1 MPDPVVVV
9 VAKVGIALTKVLL
22 RACNSSFGADL
33 VGDAQELV
41 GKLSRALRRTDESK
55 GQIEDRV
62 SQDLATRTDAMRER
76 CSSQGFNPDL
86 LSGACTEV
94 EIILEEIADDGAL
107 LLSAVRTPES
117 FPETLREYADRRR
130 MNVEAAAEPYFDE
143 LVGAVAAEYSALAP
157 WSPRFQIE
165 AFKSIL
171 SGIDEILENS
181 WLSLDA
187 HAVTHNKLDTLSS
200 KLAEVAH
207 HENKPSR
214 VFSGS
219 RPDVVVG
226 ARFIERDEQE
236 QLEALITDP
245 KRHRT
250 VLVGMRGCGKTQLAA
265 ALAKQCEDANWSLV
279 AWVNAVSPGSIK
291 SALVELAKELK
302 LDTSDQPTEEQIIAR
317 CLNSLRSSEASDRLI
332 IFDNVED
339 IDQLRG
345 LVPTGEGLRVVAT
358 TTNDKGWNY
367 QGWDPIRIGVF
378 DRETSIDYLLTVTD
392 SANREAAYTLAE
404 RLGDLPLALAQA
416 AASARNGNLSL
427 VRYLDRL
434 DSYGSKRVIR
444 PVPGDYYT
452 VDVAKALSMAIEDAL
467 KNLEDGTKQAAR
479 YLLGALALL
488 AESGV
493 PTRWL
498 DPSIEQQDNRGP
510 QGAHRA
516 EDEDAHDALTELI
529 QRSIVQKS
537 ADGSTTMLHRLQ
549 ARAYRESWDEIE
561 ATEANHAAA
570 QILTQVNIDGIALA
584 DTERRRNNTR
594 DLMYQLRS
602 IGTQTHSFSLFN
614 QSGYLEATDHA
625 IRNASLL
632 GIEREIIVLHNVV
645 EVLSDI
651 YGKHNQTVQILRND
665 LADIYLAHGS
675 MSMAQK
681 FRTAGKFGRIITL
694 QDDIDDTVLEHIAK
708 ASECESV
715 HNYYGAIE
723 EYKLALQACPP
734 ATGIDT
740 RYIATIRHALARLYG
755 ESNRIEEALAEYEN
769 AIEEG
774 PALLGPGHPLTDRLR
789 KELANLLI
797 TEGRFAEA
805 IQLLNEAYS
814 NLCNTFGKADE
825 ETLSTLIRLCD
836 AQVSIGEHDKA
847 IILLKEVLE
856 TQPPIQMSNLDKRVL
871 RQRLAEA
878 HASTGQHDTAVKLLD
893 SMLDELHQQHTTEK
907 TKSNDRD
914 FYIHDLCSI
923 QYQLASILYE
933 SETVD
938 ELLRA
943 TEILEGVISNC
954 EITYGAQHPIT
965 MDAHFLLSQVN
976 ARISNLRE

>member
-22 RACNSSFGADL
+22 RACDSSLGADL
-33 VGDAQELV
+33 VGDSQELV

-62 SQDLATRTDAMRER
+62 SQALATRTDAMRER

-94 EIILEEIADDGAL
+94 KIILEEIADDGAL

-181 WLSLDA
+181 RLSLDA

-214 VFSGS
+214 VFFGS

-226 ARFIERDEQE
+226 VRFIERDEQE

-265 ALAKQCEDANWSLV
+265 ALAKQCEDVNWSLV
-279 AWVNAVSPGSIK
+279 AWVNAVSPESIK

-302 LDTSDQPTEEQIIAR
+302 LDTSDQPTQEQIIAR

-392 SANREAAYTLAE
+392 SADREAAYTLAE

-434 DSYGSKRVIR
+434 DSYGSERVIR
-444 PVPGDYYT
+444 PVPGGYYT
-452 VDVAKALSMAIEDAL
+452 VNVATSLWMAGEDTIDSLEDA
-467 KNLEDGTKQAAR
+467 TKEAAR
-479 YLLGALALL
+479 RQLGALALL
-488 AESGV
+488 AEFGV

-498 DPSIEQQDNRGP
+498 DPTFEQQYDDESPGTQRDM
-510 QGAHRA
+510 
-516 EDEDAHDALTELI
+516 DEDAHDALTELI
-529 QRSIVQKS
+529 RRSIVQQS
-537 ADGSTTMLHRLQ
+537 ADRSTTMLHRLQ
-549 ARAYRESWDEIE
+549 AQVLRENWDEKETAE
-561 ATEANHAAA
+561 AYESATMLLSTFNVDRF
-570 QILTQVNIDGIALA
+570 L
-584 DTERRRNNTR
+584 RNNTDSI
-594 DLMYQLRS
+594 DLIEQFASMSTQHHSQQLFCDDKVQS
-602 IGTQTHSFSLFN
+602 CLLLALLFAN
-614 QSGYLEATDHA
+614 IFELPVEPHGL
-625 IRNASLL
+625 
-632 GIEREIIVLHNVV
+632 VNVV
-645 EVLSDI
+645 DILEKILGSDHVDVLTARNCLAGTYRSAGYFPEAI
-651 YGKHNQTVQILRND
+651 KHYERVLTDRKRIL
-665 LADIYLAHGS
+665 
-675 MSMAQK
+675 
-681 FRTAGKFGRIITL
+681 
-694 QDDIDDTVLEHIAK
+694 
-708 ASECESV
+708 
-715 HNYYGAIE
+715 
-723 EYKLALQACPP
+723 
-734 ATGIDT
+734 
-740 RYIATIRHALARLYG
+740 G
-755 ESNRIEEALAEYEN
+755 ESNHSTLATRSDLASTHASAGHLPEAISQLKQVLDEQTRILGPEDIDTLTTQYNLASAYSKSQQYNLAIPLYEQVLSKQNSSLGPNHPHTLVTQSSLALAHFAAGNLSE
-769 AIEEG
+769 AISLYKQVLPNQIET
-774 PALLGPGHPLTDRLR
+774 LGPSHPYTLTTRENIATAYRRLKGDLKKVIDQYETILKDCTDALGTKHPLTVDVHKKLEAARR
-789 KELANLLI
+789 EL
-797 TEGRFAEA
+797 TEQENGSR
-805 IQLLNEAYS
+805 
-814 NLCNTFGKADE
+814 TE
-825 ETLSTLIRLCD
+825 ERD
-836 AQVSIGEHDKA
+836 AQD
-847 IILLKEVLE
+847 
-856 TQPPIQMSNLDKRVL
+856 
-871 RQRLAEA
+871 
-878 HASTGQHDTAVKLLD
+878 
-893 SMLDELHQQHTTEK
+893 
-907 TKSNDRD
+907 
-914 FYIHDLCSI
+914 
-923 QYQLASILYE
+923 
-933 SETVD
+933 
-938 ELLRA
+938 
-943 TEILEGVISNC
+943 
-954 EITYGAQHPIT
+954 
-965 MDAHFLLSQVN
+965 
-976 ARISNLRE
+976 